1 MSDVSGHAE
10 VAGGHTGVV
19 GEPAEVDVDLRG
31 RAAFTA
37 NPYPYYEKL
46 RAAGPVHT
54 VRTDE
59 FDRVWL
65 VVGYDEARAAL
76 ADPRFAKD
84 WRGLPGA
91 PAESDP
97 IFLNLLELDA
107 PRHTRLRR
115 LVAREFTARRVEALR
130 PRVQQIT
137 DELLDAMVPAGRA
150 DLVDALAFPLP
161 MTVICELIG
170 VPDLDRD
177 AFRLLSNGVVTP
189 TSPEGEMEAVR
200 AMNEYLGELIE
211 DKRRSP
217 GDDLMS
223 ALVRTRDEDG
233 DSLSPDELVGMAFL
247 LLVAG
252 HETTVNLIANGVRA
266 LLGHPEQ
273 LAALLVDP
281 ELIGGAVEEM
291 LRYDGPVENSTLR
304 FPREPVRIGQRVI
317 PAGVPVLVSLAGA
330 DRDPARYPEPDT
342 FDIRRD
348 AQGHLAFGHG
358 MHFCVGAPLARMEGR
373 IAIRTLLQRCPSL
386 APDAGAGELDW
397 IPGMLLRGVRGL
409 PVRW

>member
-19 GEPAEVDVDLRG
+19 GESAEVDVDLRG

-137 DELLDAMVPAGRA
+137 DELLDAVVPAGRA

-273 LAALLVDP
+273 LAALLADP

-373 IAIRTLLQRCPSL
+373 IAIRTLLERCPSL